1 MMNMNSQ
8 YIPLYKTIILY
19 LLKSS
24 ETPLSKAQIMD
35 FMLESAYTSFLV
47 LQEVFSELVE
57 QRLVREEEDAS
68 RTYLFI
74 TRVGEDTLEALKD
87 GIREDILLQADK
99 FLEENKHRIR
109 NEASLRSSYHG
120 LSSGSYEVHLEVNE
134 RGRSIFEIFI
144 EVPSKEAAVK
154 ACDEWEKISG
164 DLYQYTIKKL
174 LL

>member
-1 MMNMNSQ
+1 MNSQ

-87 GIREDILLQADK
+87 GIRE
-99 FLEENKHRIR
+99 
-109 NEASLRSSYHG
+109 EASLRSSYHG

-134 RGRSIFEIFI
+134 RGRSIFEISI

>member
-1 MMNMNSQ
+1 MNMNSQ

-74 TRVGEDTLEALKD
+74 TRVGEDREHQ
-87 GIREDILLQADK
+87 GIQQVEEKLCSLRPSEEEFEEDIRQWVDP
-99 FLEENKHRIR
+99 
-109 NEASLRSSYHG
+109 SLAH
-120 LSSGSYEVHLEVNE
+120 
-134 RGRSIFEIFI
+134 
-144 EVPSKEAAVK
+144 VP
-154 ACDEWEKISG
+154 I
-164 DLYQYTIKKL
+164 DLFPGCLIQKKPFMMRF
-174 LL
+174 